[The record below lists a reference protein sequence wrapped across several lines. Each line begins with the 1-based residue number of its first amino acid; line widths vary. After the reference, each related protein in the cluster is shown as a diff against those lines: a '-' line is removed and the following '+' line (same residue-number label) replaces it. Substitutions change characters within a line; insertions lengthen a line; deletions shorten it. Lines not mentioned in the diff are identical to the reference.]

1 MLKKNRRI
9 CLPIFQRNLNRVKL
23 TIFNA
28 LIILVIGM
36 MVVVT
41 AVFMKSQDKS
51 PGSYNYLMLG
61 GLALEFLGTV
71 WFVLSLYR
79 RRKNP

>member
-1 MLKKNRRI
+1 M
-9 CLPIFQRNLNRVKL
+9 KL
-23 TIFNA
+23 TIFNS
-28 LIILVIGM
+28 LVILAIGM
-36 MVVVT
+36 TVVV
-41 AVFMKSQDKS
+41 VGLFMKIQQLS
-51 PGSYNYLMLG
+51 PKSYNYVMLG

>member
-1 MLKKNRRI
+1 
-9 CLPIFQRNLNRVKL
+9 
-23 TIFNA
+23 
-28 LIILVIGM
+28 M

-41 AVFMKSQDKS
+41 AVFMKLQDIAS
-51 PGSYNYLMLG
+51 GSYNYLMLG

-79 RRKNP
+79 RRKNL

>member
-1 MLKKNRRI
+1 
-9 CLPIFQRNLNRVKL
+9 
-23 TIFNA
+23 
-28 LIILVIGM
+28 M

-41 AVFMKSQDKS
+41 AVFMKLQDIAS
-51 PGSYNYLMLG
+51 GSYNYFMLG

-79 RRKNP
+79 RRKNL

>member
-1 MLKKNRRI
+1 M
-9 CLPIFQRNLNRVKL
+9 KL

-28 LIILVIGM
+28 LIILAVGM

-41 AVFMKSQDKS
+41 GVFMKLQKIA
-51 PGSYNYLMLG
+51 PESYNYIMLG

-79 RRKNP
+79 RRKNS

>member
-1 MLKKNRRI
+1 
-9 CLPIFQRNLNRVKL
+9 
-23 TIFNA
+23 
-28 LIILVIGM
+28 M

-79 RRKNP
+79 RRKNS

>member
-1 MLKKNRRI
+1 
-9 CLPIFQRNLNRVKL
+9 
-23 TIFNA
+23 
-28 LIILVIGM
+28 M
-36 MVVVT
+36 MVLVV
-41 AVFMKSQDKS
+41 AFFMKSQDKS